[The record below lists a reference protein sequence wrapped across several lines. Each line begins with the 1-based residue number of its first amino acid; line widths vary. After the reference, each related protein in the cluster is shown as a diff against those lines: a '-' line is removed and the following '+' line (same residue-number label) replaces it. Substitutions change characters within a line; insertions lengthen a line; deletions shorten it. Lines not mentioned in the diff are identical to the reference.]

1 MSGQA
6 RVEWGVRHSQGIRT
20 EFSEQSARKWQ
31 LQRAAEWDAR
41 TNSRGIRPVVVSRTV
56 TEWADTPD
64 PTPPTVAGK
73 RGDDE

>member
-20 EFSEQSARKWQ
+20 EFSEPSARKWQ

-41 TNSRGIRPVVVSRTV
+41 TN
-56 TEWADTPD
+56 TEACGRWS
-64 PTPPTVAGK
+64 
-73 RGDDE
+73 